1 MSTEPKPAAFE
12 GWAVVEMFGHTREIG
27 FVTTEVYGSA
37 VLFRVDTPALPER
50 EFVTE
55 RPDWSGERTI
65 PAGAKVK
72 REAVS
77 AKTRLIGP
85 GAVYS
90 IIPCTEQTAMRA
102 IEEAIRRPLIL
113 LELPKKPDVPVVTWP
128 ETEEP
133 EERCCE
139 ECGQTPE
146 EGHSESCSFAMA
158 NEEEI

>member
-1 MSTEPKPAAFE
+1 MSAEAKQAAFE

-37 VLFRVDTPALPER
+37 VLFRVDMPMLPAR

-55 RPDWSGERTI
+55 RPDWSGEESI

-72 REAVS
+72 REMIP

-85 GAVYS
+85 GAIYS

-113 LELPKKPDVPVVTWP
+113 LELPTKQETPQLTLTAEPQDRTFSCCDGNP
-128 ETEEP
+128 ED
-133 EERCCE
+133 
-139 ECGQTPE
+139 
-146 EGHSESCSFAMA
+146 GHEDGCLTA
-158 NEEEI
+158 EEEEKRV